1 MKILLIGGT
10 PGTGKSSVANLLS
23 KKLDRQVIN
32 MGQLAKERQCLKSH
46 DDDRDT
52 DVIDEDCLVEAIE
65 DLVDGETS
73 DLIIEGHYIDLV
85 PSRKVER
92 VFILRTHPDILI
104 DRLRERDYSE
114 DKIAENVES
123 EIFGV
128 CQLDA
133 IDAFGEAKVYEID
146 SSESPPIKIADE
158 IQTLLKSSKSPTRF
172 DWMMMLEEEGRLED
186 FLQD

>member
-10 PGTGKSSVANLLS
+10 PGTGKSLVSESLGKNLN
-23 KKLDRQVIN
+23 RQVVN
-32 MGQLAKERQCLKSH
+32 LGQIAREKQCLKSH

-52 DVIDEDCLVEAIE
+52 DIIDEDCLVDAIE
-65 DLVDGETS
+65 DLIDEQTS

-85 PSRKVER
+85 PSRRVER
-92 VFILRTHPDILI
+92 VFILRCHPDVLV
-104 DRLRERDYSE
+104 DRLRTRGYAQE
-114 DKIAENVES
+114 KIAENVES

-146 SSESPPIKIADE
+146 SSDSPPTKIVDE
-158 IQTLLKSSKSPTRF
+158 IQKLLKSSKAPTRL
-172 DWMMMLEEEGRLED
+172 DWMIMLEEEGRLED
-186 FLQD
+186 FL